1 MCLYIYIYIYL
12 YYIYIYINVMFLY
25 IFGVPFFRVLLSRR
39 WAQLERGSLR
49 MLADEAAAVAA
60 IFFGEALEA
69 RDREPWRP

>member
-1 MCLYIYIYIYL
+1 
-12 YYIYIYINVMFLY
+12 MFLY

-60 IFFGEALEA
+60 SSLVLWRLETESHGGLEMA
-69 RDREPWRP
+69 TLPGLHCGSFPESSSSH